1 MRELALAR
9 SERALGCT
17 QASEILAT
25 PGVELVGA
33 LPDGFG
39 LATLYCAAL
48 RSGTPQP
55 GLATR
60 LLQRLTGEESRGLR
74 QQCGFLAI

>member
-1 MRELALAR
+1 
-9 SERALGCT
+9 
-17 QASEILAT
+17 
-25 PGVELVGA
+25 V
-33 LPDGFG
+33 
-39 LATLYCAAL
+39 YCAAL